1 MQQSVDK
8 NQARLIAHNISSF
21 GHALQIA
28 DRIDVE
34 SILDRVEHFAI
45 FEKLGFCVN
54 F

>member
-34 SILDRVEHFAI
+34 SILDRVEHLAI
-45 FEKLGFCVN
+45 F
-54 F
+54 